1 MPLALEEVGVRAIVR
16 GAGRYVADAQ
26 RVNTSTATIGKT
38 AKVTEKR
45 TVSMGESMRLSGTR
59 MREMGTQAVFLG
71 GALVAL
77 AAAPA
82 FLAGRFESSF
92 VKIENL
98 VGESRAALDL
108 LKPAV
113 LALSGETARSPQE
126 LADAL
131 FVVESGGLRGAEA
144 LETLDASARAAALGM
159 GTTGD
164 IARVTTQ
171 AILAFRSQNLS
182 ASRAV
187 NVLVGTARAGNFET
201 SQLAG
206 AFGRVLPL
214 AAELGIRFSDL
225 GAFIAAYT
233 RVGGNAT
240 QATTA
245 LAAVLTSLTRGGTA
259 AIEALEAVGLSLSDL
274 RTVAREEG
282 LAQALFAILE
292 AAEKGGAGAE
302 ERLATIIPNIRALRG
317 VLATAGVQAEEFL
330 NIQTELAG
338 ELNLLAEGFDR
349 LQEDSMFRFQ
359 QSLNDIKIAMVE
371 FGSTF
376 LPIMADAIAV
386 IASAFEAFSSLP
398 DPIQQLIGT
407 TALLGGGLIVLGG
420 TFAILLGS
428 ILSVTGSLIGMT
440 GGLGGVTAAL
450 GSARI
455 ASIGLTSTPLF
466 LGFAGITIG
475 VIALAA
481 ALGVFS
487 SSTDEAADAQSRL
500 ADAIGDASAKTDDQL
515 EAIRT
520 AARARRAEA
529 RTDLADIQTQLAAV
543 PTAGPRGRRAA
554 DQAEFNRLTKAAK
567 KFNALIKEQTEII
580 GDAALSSEVK
590 ALADEKSTA
599 ELQTLLNTTIEERK
613 ALDESNEAEQRRIS
627 TQGVRGRVTQE
638 QRDALDAN
646 IERADKLSDR
656 ETALSGALEIATDRE
671 EAETAALIANT
682 EATDANA
689 AAKQRLAAAESE
701 ETAARRLAAE
711 QIVRERGFAPAGPA
725 EQRLLEELVRIG
737 DIDIA
742 DILGPGVTPE
752 GAREI
757 IGLSAKLERLRLA
770 QLTGELDAIEQ
781 IEAEIALLTGSTAD
795 AVVGLSELQQALR
808 SFGERRERERVEG
821 LIRDLLGL
829 EGPGLAEVRAAQ
841 NELDA
846 TFARIAPIIQD
857 RLGVLPELFRD
868 VLDRIV
874 TEAETA
880 ALDAAQRGSD
890 FGGILGVL
898 LARRIANA
906 PAGLGPGAG
915 LIAAPG
921 STGLGVGEGSEFGSG
936 VNIEQMDINVG
947 GGNNTPGEVA
957 VGVEEGLRATV
968 ADQPS

>member
-1 MPLALEEVGVRAIVR
+1 MPLALEEVGVRAIVK

-26 RVNTSTATIGKT
+26 RVNASTATIGKT
-38 AKVTEKR
+38 AKTTERR
-45 TVSMGESMRLSGTR
+45 TVSMGESMRLGGTR

-71 GALVAL
+71 GALTAL

-98 VGESRAALDL
+98 VGESREALDE

-113 LALSGETARSPQE
+113 LALAGDTARAPQE
-126 LADAL
+126 LAEAL

-144 LETLDASARAAALGM
+144 LATLDASARAAALGM

-171 AILAFRSQNLS
+171 AILAFRSQNLD
-182 ASRAV
+182 AARAV

-245 LAAVLTSLTRGGTA
+245 LSAVLTSLTRGGSA
-259 AIEALEAVGLSLSDL
+259 AIEAMESVGLSLSEL
-274 RTVAREEG
+274 RRLAREEG

-292 AAEKGGAGAE
+292 AAEQGGAGAE

-338 ELNLLAEGFDR
+338 ELDLLAEGFDR
-349 LQEDSMFRFQ
+349 LQEDSMFRFE
-359 QSLNDIKIAMVE
+359 QSLNDIKVGMVE
-371 FGSTF
+371 FGATF
-376 LPIMADAIAV
+376 LPVMADAV
-386 IASAFEAFSSLP
+386 EVASKAFVAFTALP

-420 TFAILLGS
+420 LFAIMLGS
-428 ILSVTGSLIGMT
+428 ILSVTGSLLGMSL
-440 GGLGGVTAAL
+440 GLGGVTAAL
-450 GSARI
+450 SAARV
-455 ASIGLTSTPLF
+455 ASIALTTTPLF
-466 LGFAGITIG
+466 LGVAAVTIG
-475 VIALAA
+475 VFALAA

-487 SSTDEAADAQSRL
+487 SSTDDAAEAQQRL
-500 ADAIGDASAKTDDQL
+500 AEAIDAAKTNTEEQL
-515 EAIRT
+515 AAIRST
-520 AARARRAEA
+520 AAARRTELEVERGAVRAQIGRIGREDVGPSRGARARQANAIATLRREEDRFTAAIAAQTGIIEGSAEASEIRAEA
-529 RTDLADIQTQLAAV
+529 AEKGAEVLEQEIDTLREERRTLEDSN
-543 PTAGPRGRRAA
+543 RGIEA
-554 DQAEFNRLTKAAK
+554 
-567 KFNALIKEQTEII
+567 NALLREQLSEAQGLAFDKNAARIADLITEE
-580 GDAALSSEVK
+580 DKLSAS
-590 ALADEKSTA
+590 
-599 ELQTLLNTTIEERK
+599 LQI
-613 ALDESNEAEQRRIS
+613 AISAEAEE
-627 TQGVRGRVTQE
+627 TA
-638 QRDALDAN
+638 ALDAN
-646 IERADKLSDR
+646 
-656 ETALSGALEIATDRE
+656 TA
-671 EAETAALIANT
+671 
-682 EATDANA
+682 ATDANA
-689 AAKQRLAAAESE
+689 AAKRRLATAETE
-701 ETAARRLAAE
+701 EAAARRLAAQ
-711 QIVRERGFAPAGPA
+711 QIIRERGFAGAIP
-725 EQRLLEELVRIG
+725 EQALLDQLVGIG
-737 DIDIA
+737 DIDLA
-742 DILGPGVTPE
+742 DILGPQVTPE

-757 IGLSAKLERLRLA
+757 IGLNAKLEQLRQA
-770 QLTGELDAIEQ
+770 QLTGEIDTIEQ
-781 IEAEIALLTGSTAD
+781 LEAEIALLIGSTAD
-795 AVVGLSELQQALR
+795 AVVGLTELQQALQ

-841 NELDA
+841 SELDE

-898 LARRIANA
+898 LARRLAEA

-921 STGLGVGEGSEFGSG
+921 GTGLGTGEGSEFGG
-936 VNIEQMDINVG
+936 GMNVEEMNINVG
-947 GGNNTPGEVA
+947 GGNNSPGETAEGVA
-957 VGVEEGLRATV
+957 EGLRATM
-968 ADQPS
+968 AEQPQ